1 MSSNR
6 SREALQEFLDYL
18 GAKGL
23 MAKATAHAR
32 KAAAHK
38 ILSVLSEDEAADVT
52 TLDLDDVINRF
63 SNLHGKKYTPQSLV
77 TYKSR
82 LRSALDDF
90 DAYIANPL
98 AFRPSLQRRESRS
111 REPRAQNAATGA
123 AESSAPPA
131 PVSRP
136 VHSPFAVGNI
146 LPIPLRSDLTI
157 HIQGLPFDLTPAE
170 AKKIGAV
177 IQAMAM
183 VE

>member
-1 MSSNR
+1 MTSKR

-18 GAKGL
+18 GDKGL

-32 KAAAHK
+32 KAAANK
-38 ILSVLSEDEAADVT
+38 ILGILSEEEASDIT
-52 TLDLDDVINRF
+52 GIDLDDIVVRF

-98 AFRPSLQRRESRS
+98 GFRPSLQRRE
-111 REPRAQNAATGA
+111 PRAKESKGQGPTSSTSDSTPRSEPVRPSAHAPLAA
-123 AESSAPPA
+123 S
-131 PVSRP
+131 
-136 VHSPFAVGNI
+136 NI

-157 HIQGLPFDLTPAE
+157 HVQGLPFDLTPGE
-170 AKKIGAV
+170 AKKIAAV